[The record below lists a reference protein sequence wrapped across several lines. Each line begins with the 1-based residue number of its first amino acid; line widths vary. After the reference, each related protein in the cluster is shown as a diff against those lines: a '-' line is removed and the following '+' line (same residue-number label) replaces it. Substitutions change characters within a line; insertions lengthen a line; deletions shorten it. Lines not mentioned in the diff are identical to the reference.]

1 MDTDASGHARE
12 QSEVELAPL
21 TEQRR
26 SAGLTPLSLLVTIFL
41 AYLLFKIQVVL
52 ILLIGG
58 ILLAT
63 ALAGPVEWLRRRWGL
78 GRGLAI
84 LLAYVLILV
93 TLGLLVWLLVPP
105 VAREGARFVRDAPVL
120 LETWRGRLVA
130 SENAAIRSAAARL
143 FAVLDTAGGAGF
155 PTGLALGVAQGI
167 GGVFITTFTIF
178 LIAFYWIAEKALIK
192 RAAVSVVSPAHRRRA
207 LRIWNEVEVKLGAW
221 IRGQLLL
228 MAVVGALATLAYGLM
243 GLPFW
248 LILGVIAGL
257 TEAVPNVGPII
268 GAVPAVL
275 MALTVDWRLALGV
288 VAFVV
293 VLQLLENAV
302 LVPRI
307 MRGAV
312 GLSPLTTVL
321 AILAGGEVRG
331 VVGALLAIPVA
342 GAIQVILSDLLR
354 EKREREASDR
364 EQARRSWRQF
374 LARRRATAPSPD

>member
-1 MDTDASGHARE
+1 MDIDASGHARE
-12 QSEVELAPL
+12 PSEETTRAPL
-21 TEQRR
+21 AEPRR
-26 SAGLTPLSLLVTIFL
+26 AGLTPLSLLVTIFL

-52 ILLIGG
+52 VLLIGG

-63 ALAGPVEWLRRRWGL
+63 ALAGPVEWLRRRWRL
-78 GRGLAI
+78 GRGLAV
-84 LLAYVLILV
+84 LLAYVLILFI
-93 TLGLLVWLLVPP
+93 LGLLIWLLVPP
-105 VAREGARFVRDAPVL
+105 VAREGTRFVRDAPAL
-120 LETWRGRLVA
+120 LDLWRGRLVA
-130 SENAAIRSAAARL
+130 SENAAIRSVAARL
-143 FAVLDTAGGAGF
+143 FAVLDTAGGPGI
-155 PTGLALGVAQGI
+155 PTGLALGVAQGV
-167 GGVFITTFTIF
+167 GGVLITTFTIF
-178 LIAFYWIAEKALIK
+178 LIAFYWITEKPLIK
-192 RAAVSVVSPAHRRRA
+192 RAAVSLFSPAHRRRA

-228 MAVVGALATLAYGLM
+228 MAVVGALATLAYGMM

-257 TEAVPNVGPII
+257 TEAVPNVGPIV

-288 VAFVV
+288 VAFVT

-307 MRGAV
+307 MRNAV
-312 GLSPLTTVL
+312 GLSPLTTIL

-342 GAIQVILSDLLR
+342 GAIQVILGDLLR

-364 EQARRSWRQF
+364 ERAGRSWRQF
-374 LARRRATAPSPD
+374 LGRRRAIAPASE